1 MTQTLQQ
8 MLAAMQGQRPG
19 SGAPGNG
26 GQGQGMGTGNGGD
39 QDDGYSMGG
48 QSAVDMPLFGP
59 ERSRVSPPGS
69 GTGDSLRG
77 SDNSSGHGA
86 PNSGNVST
94 GDMNFDHRE
103 SGSRPG
109 ASPEAAPPRY
119 RDAVK
124 KYFRDAE

>member
-1 MTQTLQQ
+1 

-19 SGAPGNG
+19 SGPPGNG
-26 GQGQGMGTGNGGD
+26 SSGPGMGRGNGGG

-59 ERSRVSPPGS
+59 ERSRISPPGS

-77 SDNSSGHGA
+77 TDNSQGNGA
-86 PNSGNVST
+86 SNRGNVSK
-94 GDMNFDHRE
+94 GNMNFDHRE

-124 KYFRDAE
+124 KYFGEAE